1 MDTDTD
7 TDTNTDTLEH
17 LPPAPP
23 QGVRRFFQFNLRS
36 LFWAITFWSVL
47 VVVFTRLGLVEAL
60 EAVLALTAL
69 LVLTTWFHREFS
81 VERRRLPALLTVL
94 HVLVTLLAVVIA
106 LVATRGSESWT
117 WQGITTWT
125 AAGVL
130 MFPVALLH
138 HFVCLF
144 FGWHSGLAQPGTFLL
159 VVVLNSLLWA
169 SAWRW
174 RQGQRQR

>member
-1 MDTDTD
+1 MDMNAQTDAI
-7 TDTNTDTLEH
+7 EH
-17 LPPAPP
+17 LQPAPP
-23 QGVRRFFQFNLRS
+23 HGVKRFFRFSLSS

-69 LVLTTWFHREFS
+69 LVLATWFHREFS
-81 VERRRLPALLTVL
+81 VERRRLQALLTVL
-94 HVLVTLLAVVIA
+94 HVLVTLMAVVVA
-106 LVATRGSESWT
+106 LVVTRGSESWT
-117 WQGITTWT
+117 WQGITSWS

-130 MFPVALLH
+130 MFPVALVH

-144 FGWHSGLAQPGTFLL
+144 CGWHSGLAQPGTFLL

-169 SAWRW
+169 CVWRW
-174 RQGQRQR
+174 LRASRQDGG